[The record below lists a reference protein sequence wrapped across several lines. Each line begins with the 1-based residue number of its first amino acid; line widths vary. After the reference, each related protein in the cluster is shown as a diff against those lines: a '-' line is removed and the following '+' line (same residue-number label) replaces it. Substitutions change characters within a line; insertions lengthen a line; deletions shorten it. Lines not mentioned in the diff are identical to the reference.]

1 MEGNWN
7 HLRGNVGPVGVTS
20 AAEARQRRA
29 ESLAE
34 KKRELGFVMNIRNAT
49 VFDGGKNA
57 VTVGCCLVSF
67 FSAFFFFLKERKNW
81 FCELC
86 EVEVCLG
93 LGSASLDW
101 GI

>member
-7 HLRGNVGPVGVTS
+7 HLRGNVGPVGVMS

-34 KKRELGFVMNIRNAT
+34 KKRELGFVTNIRNAT
-49 VFDGGKNA
+49 VFGGGKNT
-57 VTVGCCLVSF
+57 VTVGCC
-67 FSAFFFFLKERKNW
+67 FSFFFFLGKERKNW

-86 EVEVCLG
+86 EVEVCLFG
-93 LGSASLDW
+93 FGF
-101 GI
+101 